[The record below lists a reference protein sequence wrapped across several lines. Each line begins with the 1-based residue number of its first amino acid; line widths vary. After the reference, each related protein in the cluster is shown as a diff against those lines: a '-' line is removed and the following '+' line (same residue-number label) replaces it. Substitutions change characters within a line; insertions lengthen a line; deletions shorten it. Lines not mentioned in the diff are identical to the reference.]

1 MFVKLV
7 CGFPGSAVV
16 QCVEMA
22 AACVAMTAVCL
33 AFSSIFSS
41 SDKANLVSIYLVG
54 FQLPLS
60 GIVLALPESLKWVC
74 RPFISAYWGW
84 AGYMSSMRES
94 RIYDAY
100 VLTKPDW
107 DFIPVALSCAL
118 GDGRPDRDCAC
129 RRVLGVLAQKL

>member
-1 MFVKLV
+1 
-7 CGFPGSAVV
+7 
-16 QCVEMA
+16 
-22 AACVAMTAVCL
+22 MTAVCL

-107 DFIPVALSCAL
+107 DFIPSPTLALLAMGVQTAIAL
-118 GDGRPDRDCAC
+118 AVVFWGCS
-129 RRVLGVLAQKL
+129 RRNYNA